1 MTGSSLEVIDLVGG
15 WLLWRL
21 RPAAIAYVLAVQ
33 AVALVLVVLVFVTS
47 RSPLPNELL
56 TFAMLAATAGTVIVI
71 TSVSINVQ
79 RQIRRNPWTLHIA
92 YLAAGILTLPPN
104 LLVLLLLGPTLHGV
118 LDGRPELHRWLFTTA
133 ATTIATLSA
142 RFLIG
147 WSEPRWSPV
156 LFVLTG
162 AVLLLVR
169 AFLVA
174 AGIRLRNPG
183 AARADVLGEPIDVLL
198 GIVAASLGGLLAVA
212 VSIEPGSAL
221 LAGPPLVLLD
231 LASQL
236 PQWRRSAQR
245 DAKTGLANAAH
256 WERLARNELHRAQS
270 RRQPVSLL
278 LLDLDHFKRVND
290 EIGHLAG
297 DTVLAGVAMMLRSS
311 VRREDTVGRF
321 GGEEFVV
328 LLPATDTDVAC
339 HVADRIRASTAALS
353 VPTRD
358 TRGHHREL
366 NDLTVSIG
374 VATTSRFGYD
384 LTDLLV
390 AADAALLAAKSA
402 GRNAVTLA

>member
-1 MTGSSLEVIDLVGG
+1 MGG

-21 RPAAIAYVLAVQ
+21 RPAAIAYVLLVQ
-33 AVALVLVVLVFVTS
+33 AVALALLGLVVATS
-47 RSPLPNELL
+47 RDPAPRELL
-56 TFAMLAATAGTVIVI
+56 TFVMLAATAGTVIVV
-71 TSVSINVQ
+71 TSVSINVK

-92 YLAAGILTLPPN
+92 YLATGILVLPPN

-142 RFLIG
+142 RCAIG
-147 WSEPRWSPV
+147 WSEPAWGAV
-156 LFVLTG
+156 QFVLAG
-162 AVLLLVR
+162 AILLLVR

-174 AGIRLRNPG
+174 IGLRLRNPE
-183 AARADVLGEPIDVLL
+183 APRQHVLGEPIDVLL

-212 VSIEPGSAL
+212 ITHEPASAL

-231 LASQL
+231 LAGQL
-236 PQWRRSAQR
+236 PQWRRSAQN
-245 DAKTGLANAAH
+245 DAKTGLANVAH
-256 WERLARNELHRAQS
+256 WERLARTELARAQS
-270 RRQPVSLL
+270 REQAVSLL

-297 DTVLAGVAMMLRSS
+297 DTVLAAVAMMLRSS
-311 VRREDTVGRF
+311 VRREDVVGRF

-328 LLPATDTDVAC
+328 LLPATGADLAC
-339 HVADRIRASTAALS
+339 SVADRIRRSTAALS
-353 VPTRD
+353 VPARD
-358 TRGHHREL
+358 IEGEPREID
-366 NDLTVSIG
+366 DLTVSIG
-374 VATTSRFGYD
+374 VATTTRFGYQ
-384 LTDLLV
+384 LPDLLI

>member
-1 MTGSSLEVIDLVGG
+1 VTGLVGG

-33 AVALVLVVLVFVTS
+33 AVALALVVLVFATS
-47 RSPLPNELL
+47 RRPLPHELL
-56 TFAMLAATAGTVIVI
+56 TFAMLAATAGAVIVI
-71 TSVSINVQ
+71 TSVSMNVR
-79 RQIRRNPWTLHIA
+79 RQVRRNPWTLHIA
-92 YLAAGILTLPPN
+92 YLATGILTLPPN

-147 WSEPRWSPV
+147 WDQPRWGPV
-156 LFVLTG
+156 LLVLGG

-169 AFLVA
+169 ALVVA
-174 AGIRLRNPG
+174 FGIRLQNP
-183 AARADVLGEPIDVLL
+183 AAPREDVMGEPIDVLL

-212 VSIEPGSAL
+212 MNNEPTSAL
-221 LAGPPLVLLD
+221 LAGPPMVLLD

-236 PQWRRSAQR
+236 PQWRRTAQR
-245 DAKTGLANAAH
+245 DGKTGLSNAAH
-256 WERLARNELHRAQS
+256 WERLARNELDRAQT
-270 RRQPVSLL
+270 RTQPVALL

-297 DTVLAGVAMMLRSS
+297 DTVLAAVALMLRSS
-311 VRREDTVGRF
+311 VRREDVVGRF

-328 LLPATDTDVAC
+328 LLPGTNSDVAC
-339 HVADRIRASTAALS
+339 AVADRVRASTAALS
-353 VPTRD
+353 VPARD
-358 TRGHHREL
+358 TQGRPREL

-384 LTDLLV
+384 LTELLV